1 MCGKRRKYTTR
12 VQRRLPLRVLWR
24 LIKSLILIIFVIP
37 EKVLIC
43 YCPAQ
48 KYKCTVCPFIDLPY
62 CFLMPTVPQVRS
74 PFTIGMDGVISG
86 VGSRRPILAHQ
97 LSWNIWPSIVGLW
110 QHGLPWIRKCRS
122 CGMRMRP
129 LRSLIG
135 LRLTT
140 KHIFQGIIC
149 SCRRIMASR

>member
-1 MCGKRRKYTTR
+1 MGINLYNKG
-12 VQRRLPLRVLWR
+12 QRLTPLRVQLR

-62 CFLMPTVPQVRS
+62 CSLMPTVPQVKL
-74 PFTIGMDGVISG
+74 PFTIGMDGVIPG
-86 VGSRRPILAHQ
+86 VGSRRPILARQ
-97 LSWNIWPSIVGLW
+97 LSWSIWTSIVGLW
-110 QHGLPWIRKCRS
+110 QFGLPWIRKFKS

-129 LRSLIG
+129 RQSHIG
-135 LRLTT
+135 LRLT
-140 KHIFQGIIC
+140 IRLIYQGTTSLC
-149 SCRRIMASR
+149 QHIMASH